1 MPAAI
6 TVKLDSLSLSDEQF
20 YQLCLTNRE
29 LRFERN
35 CQGDLVI
42 MSPTGGETS
51 NRKGIL
57 ILWLGLWAERDGTGI
72 FSILLGASNY
82 PMEPTDRQMQPG

>member
-1 MPAAI
+1 MLNKSHRTPTMPETL

-35 CQGDLVI
+35 QRGDLVI
-42 MSPTGGETS
+42 MSPTGGET
-51 NRKGIL
+51 
-57 ILWLGLWAERDGTGI
+57 
-72 FSILLGASNY
+72 
-82 PMEPTDRQMQPG
+82 RQPLKK